1 MNKRGLGLS
10 IGLASIAITGSVVQP
25 QLVKAEDEVLDLAV
39 NTEIENLR
47 EEKTHTINNNEETL
61 LAEKALKSELHTEE
75 IKLAEAM
82 EIKEEYAA
90 IHTPAENDS
99 TEVAKVEATEEVVE
113 ETVEEVVEETLIAE
127 NLVVEETI
135 AQVGDQVQLSGQEVV
150 EEVASEE
157 AIEEVVEEVASE
169 DTVEEVVEEVASSEV
184 VEEVEQV
191 QLASSEEKEVEIPKV
206 TSEEREISIPF
217 NGWLSANM
225 NVRQQ
230 KSTSST
236 ILGVLPLGTKIEG
249 RIKDGWLE
257 FEYNNQKAYLVSD
270 YLSKEEVVVRQ
281 EEEADDVVT
290 ESGNT
295 ETETQENTAPAQ
307 PKVEATKQGYVTSP
321 VNVRD
326 AGSMNSN
333 ILGVLPR
340 GTEVIGVRQGHWIQI
355 DYNGRKAYIS
365 VNLVGEQ
372 APQKQEQKAPVQDA
386 GQANGRTAAIVQE
399 AHRLLGYPYVW
410 GAHNPS
416 TGFDCSGLVYYLY
429 QKHAGVSLNR
439 SSYQMV
445 NNGYQVSRN
454 ALKPGDLLLFNSGGN
469 SRISH
474 VGLYIGNGE
483 MIHSSTPSTGVIKS
497 SIASGYFANTFV
509 TARRIID

>member
-1 MNKRGLGLS
+1 MNKKGLGLS
-10 IGLASIAITGSVVQP
+10 IGLASIAITGSIVQP
-25 QLVKAEDEVLDLAV
+25 QLVKAEDEVVDLDV
-39 NTEIENLR
+39 NTEVENLR
-47 EEKTHTINNNEETL
+47 EEKTHTINNNEETH
-61 LAEKALKSELHTEE
+61 LAEKALESEVHTEE
-75 IKLAEAM
+75 IELAEAL

-90 IHTPAENDS
+90 IHTPAENNS
-99 TEVAKVEATEEVVE
+99 IEVAKVETVEEVVE
-113 ETVEEVVEETLIAE
+113 TAEEVVEETLIAE
-127 NLVVEETI
+127 NPVVEETI
-135 AQVGDQVQLSGQEVV
+135 AQVDEQVQVSGEEVV

-157 AIEEVVEEVASE
+157 TTEEA
-169 DTVEEVVEEVASSEV
+169 VEEVVTEEAV
-184 VEEVEQV
+184 VEEAEQV
-191 QLASSEEKEVEIPKV
+191 QLASDEEQGIEIPKV
-206 TSEEREISIPF
+206 VSEEKEISIPF

-230 KSTSST
+230 RSTNST

-270 YLSKEEVVVRQ
+270 YLSNEEVVVR
-281 EEEADDVVT
+281 EEEAEDVVS

-295 ETETQENTAPAQ
+295 APAAEENTAPAE

-333 ILGVLPR
+333 ILGTLPR
-340 GTEVIGVRQGHWIQI
+340 GTEVIGIRQGHWIQI

-365 VNLVGEQ
+365 VNLVGQQ

-386 GQANGRTAAIVQE
+386 GQANGTTAAIVQE

-429 QKHAGVSLNR
+429 QKHAGVNLNR

-497 SIASGYFANTFV
+497 SITSGYFANTFV